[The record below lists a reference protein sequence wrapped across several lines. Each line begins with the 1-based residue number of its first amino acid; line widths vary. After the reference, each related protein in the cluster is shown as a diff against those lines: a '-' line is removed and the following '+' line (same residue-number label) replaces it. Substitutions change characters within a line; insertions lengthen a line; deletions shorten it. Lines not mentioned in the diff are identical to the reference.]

1 VSRGGWQST
10 ARSTLANWLP
20 RRASPTRPRLA
31 PGSNIRSRLKVRSN
45 FRGNLD
51 KPLPGSTVPRGRIT
65 LQGWCVWGDRPAVSV
80 EAHVNGLL
88 VGQTATGTDD
98 RVDVGRNLGDPK
110 LARAGWCLTAD
121 LSWLEDQD
129 EVDVVVTVWA
139 DPAVPPIRLGTLTLV
154 LSDTDGPASRPR
166 PKDEFVGSLDLPA
179 AGDPIGPDFVK
190 VAGWLVHP
198 TAPTA
203 SVDILVNGQDAGRA
217 RVGLERPDAHG
228 LHPVPHAAISGFE
241 HLVDLSL
248 LPDGTSRATI
258 QVVARTIGGT
268 DQAVLERSARLAPG
282 REPQPLIR
290 PDDSFHDRISA
301 MLAAVNRQQPATL
314 NLVVFT
320 HQLTLGGG
328 QLWLFELL
336 DRSGAG
342 TTYPCTVI
350 SFGDGPLRGALEE
363 RGVTVHVTPPPP
375 VDALLGYQG
384 RVAELSLLVA
394 ASGFNAALINTVTA
408 WIGADVTT
416 RMGIPTVWAIHE
428 SLSPSAYWAQVYPA
442 NDTDSAVRAG
452 FDWALRS
459 SSALVF
465 EAEATRRLY
474 APAARP
480 NRTVVIPYGIDV
492 KAIERYRKRV
502 TRAGA
507 RVQAGLGKRSKV
519 LLVMGTTEPRKAQT
533 RLVEAFALVAE
544 DNPQWTLVMVGDT
557 GSPYARELKRYIA
570 RAGLE
575 ARTRVV
581 PVVPDTYA
589 WYRAA
594 DVLVSASD
602 LESLPRSALEAMCFG
617 LPVVA
622 ANVFGLAELVTD
634 GENGFLF
641 EPSDL
646 AAAAEALGRVMALDS
661 DELTEVGEA
670 GRRHI
675 VEHYDAAGYA
685 ADVLA
690 LLRGMH
696 DDPTAEPS
704 QIVAPRGLQAPAP
717 ATLSPGR
724 R

>member
-1 VSRGGWQST
+1 VSQGAGLSS
-10 ARSTLANWLP
+10 ARSALANWLP
-20 RRASPTRPRLA
+20 RRANPTRPRLA
-31 PGSNIRSRLKVRSN
+31 PGSDIRSRLKVRSN

-65 LQGWCVWGDRPAVSV
+65 LQGWCVWGDQPAVSV

-98 RVDVGRNLGDPK
+98 RVDVGRNLGDPN
-110 LARAGWCLTAD
+110 LAKAGWCLTAD
-121 LSWLEDQD
+121 LGWVEDQD

-154 LSDTDGPASRPR
+154 LDDTDQVASPPR
-166 PKDEFVGSLDLPA
+166 SPEEFEGSLDLPA
-179 AGDPIGPDFVK
+179 AGDAIGPDFVK
-190 VAGWLVHP
+190 VAGWLVNP
-198 TAPTA
+198 AAPTA

-217 RVGLERPDAHG
+217 RVGLERPDVYG
-228 LHPVPHAAISGFE
+228 LHPFPHAAISGFE
-241 HLVDLSL
+241 HLVDLGR
-248 LPDGTSRATI
+248 LPDGASRATI

-268 DQAVLERSARLAPG
+268 DQVVLERSAGLAPA
-282 REPQPLIR
+282 RQAHPLTR
-290 PDDSFHDRISA
+290 PDDSFHDRLSA
-301 MLAAVNRQQPATL
+301 VLATVDRPPPATL

-320 HQLTLGGG
+320 HQLSLGGG

-342 TTYPCTVI
+342 STYPCTVI
-350 SFGDGPLRGALEE
+350 SFGDGPLRGRLEE
-363 RGVTVHVTPPPP
+363 KGVTVHVTPPPP
-375 VDALLGYQG
+375 VDNLLGYQG
-384 RVAELSLLVA
+384 RVVELSLLVA
-394 ASGFNAALINTVTA
+394 AGGFNAALANTVTA

-442 NDTDSAVRAG
+442 NDTDPAVRAG

-480 NRTVVIPYGIDV
+480 NRTVVIPYGIDIEAV
-492 KAIERYRKRV
+492 ERYRRRV
-502 TRAGA
+502 TRSAA
-507 RVQAGLGKRSKV
+507 RAQADLGKRSKV

-533 RLVEAFALVAE
+533 RLVEAFALVAKA
-544 DNPQWTLVMVGDT
+544 NPQWTLVLVGDT
-557 GSPYARELKRYIA
+557 GSPYAQELKRYIA

-575 ARTRVV
+575 GRTRVV
-581 PVVPDTYA
+581 PVVSDTYA

-622 ANVFGLAELVTD
+622 ANVFGLAELITD

-646 AAAAEALGRVMALDS
+646 AAAAEALARVMAIDS
-661 DELTEVGEA
+661 DELTEVGES

-675 VEHYDAAGYA
+675 VDHYDAAGYA

-704 QIVAPRGLQAPAP
+704 QIVAPRGLQASAP
-717 ATLSPGR
+717 ATQGPGR